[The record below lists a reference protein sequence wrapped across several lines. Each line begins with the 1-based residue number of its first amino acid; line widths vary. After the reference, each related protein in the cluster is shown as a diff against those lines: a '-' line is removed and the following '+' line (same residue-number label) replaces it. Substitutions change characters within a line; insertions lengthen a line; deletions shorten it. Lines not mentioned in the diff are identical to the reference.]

1 MKILEKEISMDS
13 NYILMKRANV
23 FQCVPFF
30 NYAISMSWFAHW
42 LFALVNIETTSN
54 LFFSQYWQRAFG
66 EIRLIDDKSLER
78 WGVTQQD
85 LK

>member
-30 NYAISMSWFAHW
+30 NYAISMS
-42 LFALVNIETTSN
+42 
-54 LFFSQYWQRAFG
+54 
-66 EIRLIDDKSLER
+66 
-78 WGVTQQD
+78 
-85 LK
+85 

>member
-13 NYILMKRANV
+13 NFILMKRANV

-30 NYAISMSWFAHW
+30 NYAISMSWFAHLHTCKYW
-42 LFALVNIETTSN
+42 DYKQSV
-54 LFFSQYWQRAFG
+54 FFSVLTERAFG
-66 EIRLIDDKSLER
+66 EITLIDDKSLER